1 MLFTSGSTGRPKG
14 VSFSEYNLVA
24 KRFARA
30 AALPD
35 VGEDEVFLCFLP
47 LYHTFG
53 RYLELLGS
61 IYWGG
66 TYVVSGNPSPE
77 RLFSLFPQ
85 VRPTGFISVPIRWA
99 QLHEACLEAIDAAGP
114 GVDEGV
120 AARRVLGPSLR
131 WGLSAAGFLDPKV
144 FRFFER
150 IGVALS
156 SGFGMTEGT
165 GGITMTPPGRYADN
179 AHGLPLPG
187 LEAELDENGQ
197 LRIRGAYVAR
207 YLEDAPPGGKVP
219 YPDSPG
225 GREWLATG
233 DVFEIMPNGYFRIVD
248 RIKDIYKNTRGET
261 VAPLKVESKFAGV
274 PGIKRTFLVGDG
286 RPHNVLFIVPDY
298 ADPVLREVLRADG
311 EREYYRRIVGAANLD
326 LTPYERVVHFAV
338 LDRDFEEARGELTSK
353 GSYNRKKIEA
363 GFAAEIE
370 ALYQKSYV
378 ELEREGLRVRI
389 PHWFFR
395 DLGVLEDEIFF
406 VGDFLF
412 DSSRKAMLSLQDA
425 GEPGR
430 IAVGDLEYKVRGRTV
445 DLGLFARQPRLWFGN
460 PSLAAFCPCRAGWDV
475 PAEGIGSQAY
485 LPSSRIRIYAPED
498 VSAPARI
505 REEGLVRAHKLA
517 SAALFGETSVAR
529 AALVEI
535 ESLLAEPDLRTAPLL
550 RARLEALA
558 GHPEEAVRCDAYRIL
573 LLDEPNPDY
582 DRALTSFVT
591 AGKSFLNEAS
601 IEAIASSPIGPE
613 RFDAVR
619 RRMAAY
625 RERLDWSGE
634 GAARDQFLRI
644 LRMFVDFA
652 RYHPDYYRHVRAELA
667 SWALLEADRVLSRT
681 AVSRMRELDSDHEG
695 WLGRKLRPLEPR
707 EWEERLSFD
716 EGLTQDETAR
726 VGRAVKD
733 HAFLAQSIGL
743 IYGREGFDPR
753 DVPALGI
760 WVSRLPDYDG
770 RPSFRVH
777 VRSLSGEAFDLRLI
791 GTDDSASR
799 RETETIFWHLA
810 IANYPLGEP
819 ILPRIGSLRPGLGT
833 TAVLYSGE
841 LNLWERLRLLDVGE
855 EPERSALGP
864 GRWRELAIEGMAAFF
879 KAWRFS
885 GGKIVPGLPAPT
897 NVMAAGGKSPR
908 PAMIHS
914 LAGWRAYDGPL
925 SLVRPLVRGFFLKP
939 AAHYAW
945 LSGRLDV
952 RWLFEACYE
961 ALGYAG
967 AAAFFLALK
976 EALGTDPIAGPDGAP
991 LLDAL
996 RAYLAEFRSHAMI
1009 PSPAVN
1015 AVRRYKEW
1023 ELQYAPASPAD
1034 REHQVLEAF
1043 EQFRLDQYPEA
1054 ARYFLYRNTYFAG
1067 APAAVLTA
1075 FDKLLAKLA
1084 AGSGEPAVHF
1094 AELSDLQ
1101 ASIADEAD
1109 REVFAKMVFPRAPV
1123 GTALGHQ
1130 AVRRGQGQTGH
1141 CPHPGQGPDG
1151 GGLRVR
1157 GDARPGRDRA
1167 ALPALLPRKL
1177 SQRHL
1182 AAGPPLRPT
1191 RCPRAGGGRAQLPVH
1206 VGQRGLHRRH
1216 RGRLGAER
1224 PRPGRGDDRGVLPAG
1239 RRGRRA
1245 RPADALLPAR
1255 VLPPPGLPHG

>member
-1 MLFTSGSTGRPKG
+1 MFLARVEAHPDKPLFRDLSGAGSVDWSYAQVERKARETAAAILHLAAAGGAEREPRVALFADNGVEAAAADLACLFHGILDSPINTHFSRDNLVDVFDRLGVSLALTDTAARRAFLEEVREKTALPFRIVALEPAAVKPGAETPLLAEVCKRLGAGEIESLLSGRPRRALDDVATVLFTSGSTGRPKG

-165 GGITMTPPGRYADN
+165 GGITMTPPGRYVDN

-389 PHWFFR
+389 R
-395 DLGVLEDEIFF
+395 IG
-406 VGDFLF
+406 
-412 DSSRKAMLSLQDA
+412 SSATWECSRTRSSSSATSCSILRAKPCCPCSDA

-430 IAVGDLEYKVRGRTV
+430 IVVGDLEYKVRGRTV

-517 SAALFGETSVAR
+517 SVALFGETSVAR

-535 ESLLAEPDLRTAPLL
+535 ESLLAEPDLRTAPLI

-726 VGRAVKD
+726 VGRAIKD

-791 GTDDSASR
+791 GTDDSSSR

-864 GRWRELAIEGMAAFF
+864 GRWR
-879 KAWRFS
+879 KWPSR
-885 GGKIVPGLPAPT
+885 
-897 NVMAAGGKSPR
+897 
-908 PAMIHS
+908 
-914 LAGWRAYDGPL
+914 GWPL
-925 SLVRPLVRGFFLKP
+925 SSRPGVFP
-939 AAHYAW
+939 AARSCPVCRRPPTSW
-945 LSGRLDV
+945 LR
-952 RWLFEACYE
+952 EA
-961 ALGYAG
+961 
-967 AAAFFLALK
+967 
-976 EALGTDPIAGPDGAP
+976 
-991 LLDAL
+991 
-996 RAYLAEFRSHAMI
+996 
-1009 PSPAVN
+1009 N
-1015 AVRRYKEW
+1015 
-1023 ELQYAPASPAD
+1023 
-1034 REHQVLEAF
+1034 
-1043 EQFRLDQYPEA
+1043 
-1054 ARYFLYRNTYFAG
+1054 
-1067 APAAVLTA
+1067 
-1075 FDKLLAKLA
+1075 
-1084 AGSGEPAVHF
+1084 
-1094 AELSDLQ
+1094 
-1101 ASIADEAD
+1101 
-1109 REVFAKMVFPRAPV
+1109 
-1123 GTALGHQ
+1123 
-1130 AVRRGQGQTGH
+1130 
-1141 CPHPGQGPDG
+1141 
-1151 GGLRVR
+1151 
-1157 GDARPGRDRA
+1157 
-1167 ALPALLPRKL
+1167 
-1177 SQRHL
+1177 
-1182 AAGPPLRPT
+1182 
-1191 RCPRAGGGRAQLPVH
+1191 
-1206 VGQRGLHRRH
+1206 
-1216 RGRLGAER
+1216 
-1224 PRPGRGDDRGVLPAG
+1224 
-1239 RRGRRA
+1239 
-1245 RPADALLPAR
+1245 
-1255 VLPPPGLPHG
+1255 PPGPR

>member
-1 MLFTSGSTGRPKG
+1 MAVSNLEAMVSRWMDPASDPIPLAGEILAALEALAAAGPLGEGEAAAVRRALFETGRKPYLRALGSDAARSRWAEAALRLIRLSGYALREMFLARVEAHPDKTLFRDLSGTGSVDWSYAQVERKARETAAAILHLAAAGGAEREPRLALFADNGVEAAAADLACLFHGILDSPINTHFSRDNLVDIFDRLGITLALTDTAARRAFLEEVREKTALPFRIAALEPGAVKPGSDTPLLAEVCKRLGAGEIETLLSGRPVRALDDVATVLFTSGSTGRPKG

-114 GVDEGV
+114 GVDEAV

-165 GGITMTPPGRYADN
+165 GGITMTPPGRYVDN

-233 DVFEIMPNGYFRIVD
+233 DVFAIMPNGYFRIID

-261 VAPLKVESKFAGV
+261 VAPLKVESKFVGV

-298 ADPVLREVLRADG
+298 TDPVLREVLRADG

-338 LDRDFEEARGELTSK
+338 LDRDFEEARGELTTK

-363 GFAAEIE
+363 GFATEIE

-378 ELEREGLRVRI
+378 ELEREGLRVRV

-412 DSSRKAMLSLQDA
+412 DSSRKTMLPLREA
-425 GEPGR
+425 EEPSR
-430 IAVGDLEYKVRGRTV
+430 IVVGDLEYAIRGRTV

-505 REEGLVRAHKLA
+505 REEGLVRAHKLT
-517 SAALFGETSVAR
+517 SAALFGETPVAR

-550 RARLEALA
+550 RVRLEALA
-558 GHPEEAVRCDAYRIL
+558 GHPEESVRCDAYRIL

-695 WLGRKLRPLEPR
+695 WLGRKLRPLEPVR
-707 EWEERLSFD
+707 MGGAAVVRRGADAGRGRPRRSGHHGSCLPGPVDRAHLSAAKAS
-716 EGLTQDETAR
+716 TR
-726 VGRAVKD
+726 GR
-733 HAFLAQSIGL
+733 FL
-743 IYGREGFDPR
+743 
-753 DVPALGI
+753 ALGI

-777 VRSLSGEAFDLRLI
+777 VRSVAGEAFDLRLI
-791 GTDDSASR
+791 GTGRLVFAARDGD
-799 RETETIFWHLA
+799 HLLA
-810 IANYPLGEP
+810 PGHRQ
-819 ILPRIGSLRPGLGT
+819 LP
-833 TAVLYSGE
+833 
-841 LNLWERLRLLDVGE
+841 
-855 EPERSALGP
+855 P
-864 GRWRELAIEGMAAFF
+864 GRAD
-879 KAWRFS
+879 
-885 GGKIVPGLPAPT
+885 PAP
-897 NVMAAGGKSPR
+897 NR
-908 PAMIHS
+908 
-914 LAGWRAYDGPL
+914 
-925 SLVRPLVRGFFLKP
+925 
-939 AAHYAW
+939 
-945 LSGRLDV
+945 
-952 RWLFEACYE
+952 
-961 ALGYAG
+961 
-967 AAAFFLALK
+967 
-976 EALGTDPIAGPDGAP
+976 
-991 LLDAL
+991 
-996 RAYLAEFRSHAMI
+996 
-1009 PSPAVN
+1009 
-1015 AVRRYKEW
+1015 
-1023 ELQYAPASPAD
+1023 Q
-1034 REHQVLEAF
+1034 
-1043 EQFRLDQYPEA
+1043 
-1054 ARYFLYRNTYFAG
+1054 
-1067 APAAVLTA
+1067 
-1075 FDKLLAKLA
+1075 
-1084 AGSGEPAVHF
+1084 
-1094 AELSDLQ
+1094 
-1101 ASIADEAD
+1101 
-1109 REVFAKMVFPRAPV
+1109 
-1123 GTALGHQ
+1123 
-1130 AVRRGQGQTGH
+1130 
-1141 CPHPGQGPDG
+1141 
-1151 GGLRVR
+1151 
-1157 GDARPGRDRA
+1157 
-1167 ALPALLPRKL
+1167 
-1177 SQRHL
+1177 L
-1182 AAGPPLRPT
+1182 AAGPGDDGRPVFRRAQPLGAAAPSGR
-1191 RCPRAGGGRAQLPVH
+1191 RRGARAFRARAGALAGAG
-1206 VGQRGLHRRH
+1206 H
-1216 RGRLGAER
+1216 RGDGRVLQGLALFGRQDRARSAGAHQCHGF
-1224 PRPGRGDDRGVLPAG
+1224 GRQILPAG
-1239 RRGRRA
+1239 DDPLPGRVARVRRAALA
-1245 RPADALLPAR
+1245 RPAAGSRLLPQAVRALRLAVRASGRPVALRGLLRGAR
-1255 VLPPPGLPHG
+1255 LCRSRGFLPGA